1 MCRSITWCWYRWTLS
16 QDQQAIAELPVNSIP
31 KYCNL
36 TSDLREYKSLIR
48 CMPNTT
54 RRNKEQ
60 TLLFSD
66 PACLERSIC
75 KEKRTASIDNN
86 IRTST
91 DTRLPPSTET
101 TLPST
106 AHTHPTHFTS
116 NIDPRDMVATIVLIH
131 DATGNLH
138 DQEGHLRNAACQK
151 IDDHEDVI
159 HDTDVDITASQAVE
173 EASRPKTLADYNMP
187 DQFYE
192 NILWEQKFAL
202 SIFVKI
208 RKVTKL

>member
-1 MCRSITWCWYRWTLS
+1 MRS
-16 QDQQAIAELPVNSIP
+16 
-31 KYCNL
+31 NL
-36 TSDLREYKSLIR
+36 VRFSLGFCFLQKLIIFFLFR
-48 CMPNTT
+48 CMPSTT

-66 PACLERSIC
+66 PARLERSIC

-106 AHTHPTHFTS
+106 AHTHPTHSTS
-116 NIDPRDMVATIVLIH
+116 NIDPRDMVATTVLIQ

-138 DQEGHLRNAACQK
+138 DQEDHLRNAACQK
-151 IDDHEDVI
+151 IDDQGDVI
-159 HDTDVDITASQAVE
+159 HDTDTDITAAQAVE
-173 EASRPKTLADYNMP
+173 EAARPRTLADYNMP

-192 NILWEQKFAL
+192 NRLWEPKFAL

-208 RKVTKL
+208 RKVKKA